1 MVATALIG
9 LSIAML
15 LFLLAAGLT
24 LVFGMLGVI
33 NFAHGAIYMLGA
45 FGAFEVYRITGSF
58 WLALVVAPIA
68 VALIGAA
75 MEMILLRPLYDR
87 DHVEQLLM
95 TFGAIL
101 VIEEGVRMVWGLG
114 YRDLPLPAELQGS
127 MSVLGDDVAVY
138 RLFLLAA
145 GTVVGAGLF
154 LLIEKTRLGM
164 VLRAAMSYPTMV
176 RALGIRIDRV
186 RTIVFAVGA
195 ALAALAGAI
204 AAPIVPIQVG
214 MSFTIIV
221 DCFVVVILGGLGN
234 IRGAIAAAILL
245 GLVQA
250 FGQHYFPAWIEV
262 ATYLVLIGV
271 LLVRPQGLFSA
282 APARKA

>member
-24 LVFGMLGVI
+24 LIFGMLGVI
-33 NFAHGAIYMLGA
+33 NFAHGALYMIGA
-45 FGAFEVYRITGSF
+45 FAAFEVFSRTGSF
-58 WLALVVAPIA
+58 WLALVVAPLA
-68 VALIGAA
+68 VAVIGAVI
-75 MEMILLRPLYDR
+75 EIVLLRPLYDR

-101 VIEEGVRMVWGLG
+101 VIEEAVRIIWGLG
-114 YRDLPLPAELQGS
+114 YRDLPLPDSLSGS
-127 MSVLGDDVAVY
+127 TAVFGGDVAVY

-145 GTVVGAGLF
+145 GVAVGAGLF
-154 LLIEKTRLGM
+154 LLIERTRLGM

-176 RALGIRIDRV
+176 RALGIRVDIV
-186 RTIVFAVGA
+186 RTLVFALGA
-195 ALAALAGAI
+195 ALAAFAGAI
-204 AAPIVPIQVG
+204 AAPIVPVQVG
-214 MSFTIIV
+214 MSFAIIV

-234 IRGAIAAAILL
+234 IRGAIAAAVLL

-262 ATYLVLIGV
+262 TTYVVLIGV

>member
-45 FGAFEVYRITGSF
+45 FGAFEVYRTTGSF
-58 WLALVVAPIA
+58 WLALIVAPLA
-68 VALIGAA
+68 VAVIGAV
-75 MEMILLRPLYDR
+75 MEMVLLRPLYDR

-114 YRDLPLPAELQGS
+114 YRDLPLPPALEGS
-127 MSVLGDDVAVY
+127 LTVLGDDVAVY

-145 GTVVGAGLF
+145 GTAVGAGLF

-250 FGQHYFPAWIEV
+250 FGQHYFPSWIEV

-271 LLVRPQGLFSA
+271 LLVRPQGLFSV